1 MSIAENMMQMNGG
14 GDGRSRLNQS
24 NLNKIKS
31 HLRKFNSKK
40 NTHYNTAKAFQ
51 QWKELTIEWKEKKK
65 EEANKRQEKERKEF
79 DRKQELKDKERK
91 DGNLDLLM
99 MGEFQGI

>member
-1 MSIAENMMQMNGG
+1 MSIAENMMQINGG

-40 NTHYNTAKAFQ
+40 NTHYNTAKAF
-51 QWKELTIEWKEKKK
+51 
-65 EEANKRQEKERKEF
+65 
-79 DRKQELKDKERK
+79 
-91 DGNLDLLM
+91 
-99 MGEFQGI
+99 